1 MSNNELTSVLDHR
14 KALLRKRLAE
24 SGLTAPTPAAVP
36 IRRSKPG
43 ARHPLSAGQRR
54 MWFLQ
59 TRDPADTTLNICVA
73 YRLTGALDE
82 ARLRRAV
89 TAVVDRHDI
98 LRTIYGLDENGEPY
112 QLVRGD
118 LEFAWQSYDLTDLPE
133 SGRDRRLEVLARRE
147 FGRPFDLADES
158 PLRISLV
165 RTGADEFT
173 LLLVVHH
180 ISWDDDSWAV
190 FFTELNDAYRTA
202 PAETDRAQFIDVAVF
217 GDSTDDDTAD
227 IDYWRATLRPLPESL
242 ELPGPATVGTVAA
255 KQSDR
260 CTVPLPADLVGRV
273 EAFARAHGATP
284 FMVWLAAY
292 DAVVHRYTGATDF
305 LVSVP
310 VTVRRDAAAESLIG
324 YFGNTLLLRAT
335 IGAGSTFAD
344 FTESVRD
351 TCAGAF
357 AHQHV
362 GIDRVVREA
371 NPDRVGGRDGLEQL
385 VRLGF
390 GVRKSAQGFDLDG
403 VEATLLDLG
412 SAVAQV
418 PLGLTVVMEADG
430 AYLEAEYRIADLDR
444 AVVEQLLGH
453 YVQLLDSA
461 LADPD
466 RGLGDIDMLGA
477 ADRAAILALSHGAIV
492 EAEPSTMVVLFEN
505 RVAAMP
511 DALAIVA
518 PAERGTADTE
528 LSYAELNRRA
538 NRLAHWLIRQG
549 LGAEDIVGLRLT
561 NSVEFVVAVLGVLKS
576 GAAYL
581 PIDPAYPDDR
591 IDYLIADAAPAL
603 VLGRVELDAAETAAI
618 RLPDADLV
626 DADRLRPLLP
636 GHLAYV
642 IYTSGSTGKPKGV
655 PVSHAAIAEHLSG
668 FVAEWRMTAQDRLL
682 QSSSVSFDAS
692 LLDIFVTL
700 TLGARL
706 VIPKPDAFRDIP
718 YVAEL
723 ITRCGVTVLHMV
735 PSMLS
740 TFLLLPEVSEWR
752 ALRHVP
758 VGGEALPG
766 EVADRF
772 AGVFDAELR
781 NHYGPT
787 EAVVCATHMNVEGP
801 QGTRIVPIGV
811 PNQNVTVY
819 LLDAAL
825 QLVPSGV
832 VGEIYLGGAQ
842 LARGYLN
849 RRGLTA
855 ERFVADPFAPGA
867 RLYRT
872 GDLARRNGNG
882 EIEFVGRADEQVK
895 VRGFRI
901 ELGEVE
907 AAITSCPG
915 VGHCVVIAVADA
927 AVGAMLAA
935 YVVAANG
942 LSESALDIEEVRRHA
957 AATLPEYMVPSAFA
971 VIDEIPLTAH
981 GKLDRR
987 ALPDPERA
995 TTHRYREPGTATEIR
1010 LAGLFAQIFGR
1021 ELIGADDSFF
1031 ELGGHSLLATRLVVQ
1046 IRTEF
1051 GVEIDVRAPFDTPT
1065 VAGLAALIEATPARA
1080 TTAVPELLK
1089 RERPERIPLSYSQL
1103 ALWFQRKLEGPSA
1116 IGNIPFAVRVDGP
1129 LDLNA
1134 LTAALADV
1142 VARHEVLRTVFPESD
1157 GVPYQS
1163 VLAAGPVEV
1172 PVTELSDPEQ
1182 LRVELAAAGR
1192 YCFAVDSELLIRPR
1206 VFVLDTE
1213 THVLSLLVHHLVAD
1227 HWSFRTILDDLA
1239 IAYRARTA
1247 GAAPDWTP
1255 LAVQYADY
1263 ALWQREAVDALG
1275 AQVEYWRDALAGL
1288 PDEINIAPDR
1298 PRPAVLG
1305 KNGHV
1310 VAFAVPAALRGKL
1323 KAVAEASGASEFM
1336 LYQAAVATLLHKLG
1350 AGVDIP
1356 LGTPI
1361 AGRVDPAAAD
1371 LVGLLANMVVLRNDL
1386 SGDPTLRTV
1395 LARSRD
1401 IALGAYSNQDIP
1413 IERLVDALNPARS
1426 RARNPLFQAMMHFR
1440 DENWDGADHGLDA
1453 QTALTVLPLDF
1464 DISLLDLSIN
1474 FFAGSDGGFE
1484 ASVIVNTDL
1493 YEPATGEL
1501 FAQRILRVLTA
1512 FAEAPESTVGE
1523 LDILPAAER
1532 QRVLGE
1538 WATGVELSWMPGIAE
1553 LIRRG
1558 RCVPADR
1565 IAVRCGA
1572 ETLSYGALFEQ
1583 LDHGVGANAPVGA
1596 SVAGVVRRLAALDA
1610 VADAG
1615 GTIELSRADAPTV
1628 LLNRAAVAAA
1638 VADRRAVAA
1647 DRRPE
1652 SLDRATGSADVRLV
1666 AVPWSGSE
1674 IEVELLAVLADG
1686 ATLILTS
1693 EPQREDPVALVE
1705 SIGAHAVTHVVADP
1719 ATLARFVHTG
1729 VSMLPSV
1736 RSWEVIGTAWPAALP
1751 DLLPALAA
1759 GSVATFDYRI
1769 PEYAGAVARGV
1780 VDGSG
1785 RARPIPG
1792 ARVFVLDAAMR
1803 PVAPGVHGDVYVGGA
1818 GLADGYAEESA
1829 DAFIDD
1835 PYLPGARLFRT
1846 ERRAHWDTAGRLVF
1860 ATRVSAGAVG
1870 DTGTTVPTD
1879 AAHTDTEQQLIAILE
1894 ELLEIEDVTADDG
1907 FFALGGDSVISI
1919 QWSARANQIGLPLS
1933 PQLVFEHLTI
1943 AELAAAVDEAVA
1955 AGMTTTIGDTFG
1967 AAADDD
1973 ANHVGAQA
1981 DTAQPAE
1988 PDQHRHAAMSVSGLS
2003 SDALAA
2009 LGTAWKQS
2017 Q

>member
-1 MSNNELTSVLDHR
+1 MSNNEPASVLDRR
-14 KALLRKRLAE
+14 KALLRQRLAE
-24 SGLTAPTPAAVP
+24 KGLAAPSSENAT

-43 ARHPLSAGQRR
+43 ERHPLSAGQRR

-82 ARLRRAV
+82 ARLRDALA
-89 TAVVDRHDI
+89 AVVSGHDI
-98 LRTIYGLDENGEPY
+98 LRTTYGLDESGEPY
-112 QLVRGD
+112 QVVRAD
-118 LEFAWQSYDLTDLPE
+118 LGLSWQTHDLTDLPAAA
-133 SGRDRRLEVLARRE
+133 RARRLEVLARRE
-147 FGRPFDLADES
+147 FGRPFDLATDS
-158 PLRISLV
+158 PLRVSLV
-165 RTGADEFT
+165 RTGGDEFA
-173 LLLVVHH
+173 LLLVAHH

-190 FFTELNDAYRTA
+190 FFTELNAAYR
-202 PAETDRAQFIDVAVF
+202 AESVQTLRAQFVDVAVF
-217 GDSTDDDTAD
+217 GDITDSAD
-227 IDYWRATLRPLPESL
+227 IDYWRAALRPLPESL
-242 ELPGPATVGTVAA
+242 ELPGPAAVATAAA

-260 CTVPLPADLVGRV
+260 CTLPLPAELVGRV
-273 EAFARAHGATP
+273 EAFARAHGATA

-292 DAVVHRYTGATDF
+292 DAVIHRYTAATDF

-310 VTVRRDAAAESLIG
+310 VTVRRDAAESLIG

-335 IGAGSTFAD
+335 IGAEDTFAR
-344 FTESVRD
+344 FTDTIRD
-351 TCAGAF
+351 TCLGAF
-357 AHQHV
+357 AHQNV

-371 NPDRVGGRDGLEQL
+371 NPDRIGGRDGLEQL

-390 GVRKSAQGFDLDG
+390 GMRRSAQGFDLAG

-418 PLGLTVVMEADG
+418 PLGLTVVTEADG

-444 AVVEQLLGH
+444 ALVEQLLGH
-453 YVQLLDSA
+453 YLQLLDSA
-461 LADPD
+461 LANPD
-466 RGLGDIDMLGA
+466 RRLGDIDMLGA
-477 ADRAAILALSHGAIV
+477 ADRAAILALSHGPIV
-492 EAEPSTMVVLFEN
+492 AAEPTTMVALFEN
-505 RVAAMP
+505 QVAATP

-518 PAERGTADTE
+518 PAEHDTE

-538 NRLAHWLIRQG
+538 NRLAHWLIGRG
-549 LGAEDIVGLRLT
+549 LGTEDIVGLRLS

-581 PIDPAYPDDR
+581 PIDPAYPQDR
-591 IDYLIADAAPAL
+591 IDYLVEDAQPRL
-603 VLGRVELDAAETAAI
+603 VLGREELDAAESAAVG
-618 RLPDADLV
+618 LPDTDPG
-626 DADRLRPLLP
+626 DADRVRPLLP

-655 PVSHAAIAEHLSG
+655 PVPHAAIAEHLAG
-668 FVAEWRMTAQDRLL
+668 FVAEWSMTAEDRLL

-766 EVADRF
+766 EVADKF

-849 RRGLTA
+849 RRGSTA

-872 GDLARRNGNG
+872 GDLARRNAHG

-907 AAITSCPG
+907 AAIASYPG
-915 VGHCVVIAVADA
+915 VGHCVVIAVDDA

-942 LSESALDIEEVRRHA
+942 LSESTLDIDGVRRHA

-971 VIDEIPLTAH
+971 VIDEIPLTVH

-995 TTHRYREPGTATEIR
+995 TAHRYREPSTATEIR

-1021 ELIGADDSFF
+1021 EQIGADDSFF
-1031 ELGGHSLLATRLVVQ
+1031 ELGGHSLLATRLVVR

-1065 VAGLAALIEATPARA
+1065 VAGLAALIETTPARSTA
-1080 TTAVPELLK
+1080 AVPLLK
-1089 RERPERIPLSYSQL
+1089 RKRPEHIPLSYSQL

-1129 LDLNA
+1129 LDLDA

-1142 VARHEVLRTVFPESD
+1142 VARHEVLRTVFPENC
-1157 GVPYQS
+1157 GVPYQL
-1163 VLAAGPVEV
+1163 VLPAGPIEV
-1172 PVTELSDPEQ
+1172 PVVELDDPGK
-1182 LRVELAAAGR
+1182 LRSELAAAGGH
-1192 YCFAVDSELLIRPR
+1192 CFEVATELLIRPR
-1206 VFVLDTE
+1206 VFVLDAK

-1227 HWSFRTILDDLA
+1227 HWSFRTILDDLGT
-1239 IAYRARTA
+1239 AYRARIA
-1247 GAAPDWTP
+1247 GAAPDWTSP
-1255 LAVQYADY
+1255 DVQYADY
-1263 ALWQREAVDALG
+1263 ALWQREVVETLGTQVD
-1275 AQVEYWRDALAGL
+1275 YWRDTLAGL
-1288 PDEINIAPDR
+1288 PAEINVALDH

-1310 VAFAVPAALRGKL
+1310 VPFAVPAALRGKL
-1323 KAVAEASGASEFM
+1323 KALAEAGGGSEFM

-1361 AGRVDPAAAD
+1361 AGRVDPAAAE

-1395 LARSRD
+1395 LERSRD
-1401 IALGAYSNQDIP
+1401 TALGAYSNQDIP
-1413 IERLVDALNPARS
+1413 MERLVDALNPVRS
-1426 RARNPLFQAMMHFR
+1426 RSRNPLFQAMMHFR
-1440 DENWDGADHGLDA
+1440 EENWDGTGQGLDA
-1453 QTALTVLPLDF
+1453 HTALTVLPLDF

-1474 FFAGSDGGFE
+1474 FFAGSDGGFD
-1484 ASVIVNTDL
+1484 ASIIVNTDL
-1493 YEPATGEL
+1493 YDPATGEL
-1501 FAQRILRVLTA
+1501 FAQRMLRVLTA
-1512 FAEAPESTVGE
+1512 FADNPDSTVGE
-1523 LDILPAAER
+1523 LDIMPAAER

-1538 WATGVELSWMPGIAE
+1538 WATGVELSWLPGLAE

-1558 RCVPADR
+1558 RGVPPDR
-1565 IAVRCGA
+1565 IALRCGT
-1572 ETLSYGALFEQ
+1572 ETLTYGELFER
-1583 LDHGVGANAPVGA
+1583 LDRGVAQVPEGVSA
-1596 SVAGVVRRLAALDA
+1596 AGVVRRLAALDA
-1610 VADAG
+1610 IANTD
-1615 GTIELSRADAPTV
+1615 GTISASHVV
-1628 LLNRAAVAAA
+1628 LGREAIAAA
-1638 VADRRAVAA
+1638 VADRRAIAA
-1647 DRRPE
+1647 DRRGAP
-1652 SLDRATGSADVRLV
+1652 LDRAMGSADVRLV
-1666 AVPWSGSE
+1666 AIPWAGSE
-1674 IEVELLAVLADG
+1674 IEVELLAALVDG
-1686 ATLILTS
+1686 ATLILTT
-1693 EPQREDPVALVE
+1693 EQQREDPVALVE
-1705 SIGAHAVTHVVADP
+1705 LIATHSVTHVVAEP
-1719 ATLARFVHTG
+1719 VTLSRFVHTG

-1736 RSWEVIGTAWPAALP
+1736 RSWQIIGTGWPAALP

-1759 GSVATFDYRI
+1759 GSVATFDFRI
-1769 PEYAGAVARGV
+1769 PQYAGAVARGA
-1780 VDGSG
+1780 VDGSA

-1792 ARVFVLDAAMR
+1792 ARVLVLDEALR
-1803 PVAPGVHGDVYVGGA
+1803 PVAPGVDGEVYVGGA
-1818 GLADGYAEESA
+1818 GLAQGYVEEA
-1829 DAFIDD
+1829 ANAFIDD

-1846 ERRAHWDTAGRLVF
+1846 EQRARWDTSGRLVF
-1860 ATRVSAGAVG
+1860 RTDSVGETRTS
-1870 DTGTTVPTD
+1870 TPSPD
-1879 AAHTDTEQQLIAILE
+1879 AEHTETEQQLIAILE
-1894 ELLEIEDVTADDG
+1894 ELLEIEDVTAEDG

-1919 QWSARANQIGLPLS
+1919 QWSTRANQLGLPLS
-1933 PQLVFEHLTI
+1933 PQLVFEHITI
-1943 AELAAAVDEAVA
+1943 AELAAAVDEAVT

-1967 AAADDD
+1967 AAAEANSDDGQPD
-1973 ANHVGAQA
+1973 AA
-1981 DTAQPAE
+1981 P
-1988 PDQHRHAAMSVSGLS
+1988 PDQHQHAAMSVSGLS
-2003 SDALAA
+2003 SDALAT
-2009 LGTAWKQS
+2009 LGAAWKQS